1 MVTAT
6 PLSPS
11 AAAASPRLRFVT
23 AADVPL
29 DVRRADLKLEL
40 GRLWQIELRV
50 MADTPSLD
58 FEAII
63 GREASLTYDG
73 LADEI
78 TWAGLC
84 ATIHLDEAE
93 PQGLSTYDVT
103 LVPRLYFASLDR
115 KSRIFQGKSAV
126 EIAKQL
132 LEEWN
137 VEATFEISEDHPKLE
152 YRVQYRESTFN
163 FLCRILEEAGITFH
177 YRGPGDQMVVTDA
190 PEAIAPRQPIA
201 YGPDVAFTE
210 PNVARRV
217 RYTRR
222 ARPGR
227 YTMVDHDLSRPN
239 NFTFEAG
246 KESPLDNI
254 ESQIERVHYRPG
266 AFLVS
271 GDEGVA
277 HDEKRG
283 RGLAE
288 KRLAAK
294 RRDAQQ
300 IVMETTQFDLR
311 PGETFHL
318 IGHPH
323 EVLADEHKLLVVSS
337 SLTLFHDDEWRHEA
351 QVVRADHAYRPPLRT
366 PRPVAQGIEHA
377 TVVGPEGEEIHTD
390 GRGRIKV
397 HFHWDR
403 EGGRDGNDTCWVQR
417 SQAWSGPGF
426 GAVHMPRVGHE
437 VLVEFIDG
445 NPDRPIVTGTVFTG
459 PNRTAVDLP
468 QAKTVSGFRTQSTHG
483 TGGSNHLLFN
493 DLAGR
498 ELVST
503 RAQRDQHGV
512 VNRVMNEAIGMLRS
526 ELVGRVRQMVVGMFS
541 TESVGVAKAIE
552 AGELITLRVGTSV
565 IALEPEKITI
575 AAEEVQVIGD
585 PIKLN

>member
-1 MVTAT
+1 MATAPAIDRSSDRPT
-6 PLSPS
+6 H
-11 AAAASPRLRFVT
+11 RLRFVS

-29 DVRRADLKLEL
+29 DVRRADLRLEL
-40 GRLWQIELRV
+40 GSLWQIDLRV

-63 GREASLTYDG
+63 GQEASLTYDG
-73 LADEI
+73 LGDEI
-78 TWAGLC
+78 SWSGYCSTVSLA
-84 ATIHLDEAE
+84 EAE
-93 PQGLSTYDVT
+93 TEGLSTYDVS

-115 KSRIFQGKSAV
+115 KNRIFQGKSAV
-126 EIAKQL
+126 DIAKQL
-132 LEEWN
+132 LDEWH

-152 YRVQYRESTFN
+152 YRVQYRESTFG

-177 YRGPGDQMVVTDA
+177 YRAPGDEMVITDA
-190 PEAIAPRQPIA
+190 PESVAPRAPVVF
-201 YGPDVAFTE
+201 GPEVAFTE
-210 PNVARRV
+210 PNVARKV
-217 RYTRR
+217 TYTRR

-227 YTMVDHDLSRPN
+227 YTMVDHDLTRPS
-239 NFTFEAG
+239 NFSFEAG
-246 KESPLDNI
+246 DETPLDNI
-254 ESQIERVHYRPG
+254 ESEIERVHYRPG

-271 GDEGVA
+271 GEDGVA
-277 HDEKRG
+277 HDEKWG
-283 RGLAE
+283 RRLAE

-318 IGHPH
+318 LGHPH
-323 EVLADEHKLLVVSS
+323 EVVADDRKLLAVST
-337 SLTLFHDDEWRHEA
+337 SLTLFHDDAWHH
-351 QVVRADHAYRPPLRT
+351 QVEVVHADRPYRPPLRT

-377 TVVGPEGEEIHTD
+377 TVVGPPGEEIHTD
-390 GRGRIKV
+390 GRGRVKV

-403 EGGRDGNDTCWVQR
+403 EGGRDGTDTCWVQR

-426 GAVHMPRVGHE
+426 GAVHMPRIGHE

-459 PNRTAVDLP
+459 PNRTAIDLP
-468 QAKTVSGFRTQSTHG
+468 EAKTVSGFRTQSTHG

-503 RAQRDQHGV
+503 RAQRDQSGV
-512 VNRVMNEAIGMLRS
+512 VNRVMSEAIGMLRS
-526 ELVGRVRQMVVGMFS
+526 ELVGRVRQMVVGLFS

-575 AAEEVQVIGD
+575 AADEVQVVGD